1 MIVGVV
7 LIAAGLAL
15 AAVTV
20 WFWRTAEPH
29 DPVLG
34 ALRIMGDK
42 QFRSADD
49 VARKE
54 LLRQARSLET
64 PPELR

>member
-1 MIVGVV
+1 VIVGAV

-20 WFWRTAEPH
+20 WFWRTAQPH

-34 ALRIMGDK
+34 ALRIMSDK

-49 VARKE
+49 IARKE
-54 LLRQARSLET
+54 MLRQARSIET
-64 PPELR
+64 PPEVR

>member
-1 MIVGVV
+1 MV
-7 LIAAGLAL
+7 LIAVGLGL
-15 AAVTV
+15 TVVTL
-20 WFWRTAEPH
+20 WFWRTARPH

-34 ALRIMGDK
+34 ALRIMSDRN
-42 QFRSADD
+42 FRSADK

-54 LLRQARSLET
+54 MLRQARSVET

>member
-7 LIAAGLAL
+7 LIAVGLGLAV
-15 AAVTV
+15 VTV
-20 WFWRTAEPH
+20 WFWRTARPH

-34 ALRIMGDK
+34 ALRVMGARDYK
-42 QFRSADD
+42 SADD
-49 VARKE
+49 SARKE
-54 LLRQARSLET
+54 MLRQARSIET

>member
-7 LIAAGLAL
+7 LTAVGLVL
-15 AAVTV
+15 ATVTV
-20 WFWRTAEPH
+20 WFWRTAQPH

-34 ALRIMGDK
+34 PLRIMGDREYK
-42 QFRSADD
+42 SADD

-54 LLRQARSLET
+54 MLRQARSIET
-64 PPELR
+64 PPEVR

>member
-1 MIVGVV
+1 MV
-7 LIAAGLAL
+7 LIAVGLGLAV
-15 AAVTV
+15 VTV
-20 WFWRTAEPH
+20 WFWRTARPH

-34 ALRIMGDK
+34 ALRIMSDRN
-42 QFRSADD
+42 FRSADE

-54 LLRQARSLET
+54 MLRQARSVET

>member
-1 MIVGVV
+1 MIVGAV

-20 WFWRTAEPH
+20 WFWHTAQPH

-34 ALRIMGDK
+34 ALRKMGDREYK
-42 QFRSADD
+42 SADD
-49 VARKE
+49 MARKE
-54 LLRQARSLET
+54 MLRQARSTES

>member
-1 MIVGVV
+1 MV
-7 LIAAGLAL
+7 LIAVGLGLAV
-15 AAVTV
+15 VTV

-54 LLRQARSLET
+54 MLRQARSLET
-64 PPELR
+64 RHELR

>member
-1 MIVGVV
+1 MV
-7 LIAAGLAL
+7 LIAVGLGLAV
-15 AAVTV
+15 VTV
-20 WFWRTAEPH
+20 WFWRTAQPH

-34 ALRIMGDK
+34 ALHIMGDRT
-42 QFRSADD
+42 FRSADA

-54 LLRQARSLET
+54 MLRQARSVET

>member
-42 QFRSADD
+42 QFRAADD
-49 VARKE
+49 IARRE
-54 LLRQARSLET
+54 MLRQARSIET
-64 PPELR
+64 PPEVR

>member
-1 MIVGVV
+1 MTVGVLLIAVGVV
-7 LIAAGLAL
+7 LAV
-15 AAVTV
+15 VTV
-20 WFWRTAEPH
+20 WFWRTARPH

-34 ALRIMGDK
+34 ALRVMGDK

-49 VARKE
+49 IARKE
-54 LLRQARSLET
+54 MLRQARSLET

>member
-1 MIVGVV
+1 MTVGVLLIAVGVV
-7 LIAAGLAL
+7 L

-20 WFWRTAEPH
+20 WFWRTAQPH

-54 LLRQARSLET
+54 MLRQARSLET

>member
-1 MIVGVV
+1 MIVGAV
-7 LIAAGLAL
+7 LIAAGLIL

-20 WFWRTAEPH
+20 WFWRTAQPH

-42 QFRSADD
+42 QFRSADE

-54 LLRQARSLET
+54 ILRQARSIEA

>member
-1 MIVGVV
+1 MTVGVLLIAVGVV
-7 LIAAGLAL
+7 L

-20 WFWRTAEPH
+20 WFWRTARPH

-49 VARKE
+49 IARKE
-54 LLRQARSLET
+54 MLRQARSIET

>member
-7 LIAAGLAL
+7 LIAVGLAL
-15 AAVTV
+15 ATVTV
-20 WFWRTAEPH
+20 WFWRTAQPH

-34 ALRIMGDK
+34 ALRIMSDK

-49 VARKE
+49 IARKE
-54 LLRQARSLET
+54 MLRQARSIET
-64 PPELR
+64 PPEVR

>member
-1 MIVGVV
+1 VIVGVL
-7 LIAAGLAL
+7 LIAVGLAL
-15 AAVTV
+15 ATVTV
-20 WFWRTAEPH
+20 WFWRTAQPH

-49 VARKE
+49 IARKE
-54 LLRQARSLET
+54 MLRQARSIET
-64 PPELR
+64 PPEVR

>member
-1 MIVGVV
+1 MV
-7 LIAAGLAL
+7 LIAVGLGLAV
-15 AAVTV
+15 VTV
-20 WFWRTAEPH
+20 WFWRTARPH

-34 ALRIMGDK
+34 ALRIMGDRK
-42 QFRSADD
+42 FRSADE

-54 LLRQARSLET
+54 MLRQARSVET

>member
-1 MIVGVV
+1 VIIGAV

-20 WFWRTAEPH
+20 WFWRTAQPQ

-34 ALRIMGDK
+34 ALRVMGDK

-49 VARKE
+49 AARKE
-54 LLRQARSLET
+54 MLHQARSLET

>member
-1 MIVGVV
+1 MIVGIV

-15 AAVTV
+15 AAVTM
-20 WFWRTAEPH
+20 WFWRAAQPH

-42 QFRSADD
+42 RFRSADD
-49 VARKE
+49 SERKE
-54 LLRQARSLET
+54 MLRQARSNET